1 MGLAFTWLGLEK
13 SDPPSPGDLE
23 KPDPN
28 ANPGSYTY
36 YRLLLTANLRNKHLR
51 VKWAKKSISISTFR

>member
-1 MGLAFTWLGLEK
+1 MGLDFTWLGLEK

-28 ANPGSYTY
+28 ANPAMVD
-36 YRLLLTANLRNKHLR
+36 R
-51 VKWAKKSISISTFR
+51 

>member
-1 MGLAFTWLGLEK
+1 MGLDFTWLGLEK

-28 ANPGSYTY
+28 ANPGVTFHQPFWQFSMV
-36 YRLLLTANLRNKHLR
+36 RIGDCPFLSVVAEACFR
-51 VKWAKKSISISTFR
+51 V